1 MVDEHAGEL
10 IADGLVHEQGGN
22 CGVDTAEGLAVTPNG
37 KSVYV
42 ANTGDNTVSVIDTA
56 LNLAMATVPV
66 GHYPQ
71 GVAVT
76 RDGSRV
82 YVANTNDNTMS
93 VIDTATNLVV
103 ATVPVGHGPLAFG
116 NFIGP

>member
-1 MVDEHAGEL
+1 
-10 IADGLVHEQGGN
+10 
-22 CGVDTAEGLAVTPNG
+22 
-37 KSVYV
+37 
-42 ANTGDNTVSVIDTA
+42 
-56 LNLAMATVPV
+56 MATVPV